1 MLLLLTTGFS
11 QELSASTILDSM
23 TLAMTPVNAQST
35 IRQII
40 TTSRGNEREFEY
52 EMFSGNK
59 GKNVLL
65 RYTQP
70 NIVRGNAILLKNHSD
85 DIWVYFQRT
94 RRIRKLATSSKNQK
108 VEGSD
113 FAYEDFSGGDTW
125 KAEYNVSRMDD
136 LDDLYVLALI
146 PKPAVSTGYGKMVLF
161 VRNSDY
167 YPTIIKYFDKNM
179 VHEKTLKIED
189 IRDIEGYPTAMKMTM
204 LNHLEDSTTR
214 MEIISITYH
223 VTFPEDFITERYMRQ

>member
-1 MLLLLTTGFS
+1 
-11 QELSASTILDSM
+11 M

-85 DIWVYFQRT
+85 DI
-94 RRIRKLATSSKNQK
+94 
-108 VEGSD
+108 
-113 FAYEDFSGGDTW
+113 
-125 KAEYNVSRMDD
+125 
-136 LDDLYVLALI
+136 
-146 PKPAVSTGYGKMVLF
+146 
-161 VRNSDY
+161 
-167 YPTIIKYFDKNM
+167 
-179 VHEKTLKIED
+179 
-189 IRDIEGYPTAMKMTM
+189 
-204 LNHLEDSTTR
+204 
-214 MEIISITYH
+214 
-223 VTFPEDFITERYMRQ
+223 